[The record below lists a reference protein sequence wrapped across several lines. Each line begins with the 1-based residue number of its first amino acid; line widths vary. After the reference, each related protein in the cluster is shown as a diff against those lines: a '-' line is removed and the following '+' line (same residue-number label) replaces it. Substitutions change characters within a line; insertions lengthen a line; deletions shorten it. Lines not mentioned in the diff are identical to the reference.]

1 MKAILREVKE
11 VYETM
16 EISELVE
23 KLKTGKWIVFRVV
36 EKENG
41 LNYLL
46 KILSPFPESNMRK
59 EVCVKW

>member
-1 MKAILREVKE
+1 MKAILREGKE

-41 LNYLL
+41 LNY
-46 KILSPFPESNMRK
+46 ILGR
-59 EVCVKW
+59 VT

>member
-23 KLKTGKWIVFRVV
+23 KHKTGKWIVFRVV

-41 LNYLL
+41 LNY
-46 KILSPFPESNMRK
+46 ILGR
-59 EVCVKW
+59 VT